1 MSILNVVGAK
11 VWGGGEQYVYD
22 MCDELHRRHIPCFV
36 LVDTSNHELQERFEK
51 VAEVLIGNLYSCKGF
66 TSILT
71 IARQIKEQN
80 ITVIQ
85 CHSGKYILL
94 CIALKQLTGAKLV
107 FYKHNVVKA
116 KTDMYHR
123 WIQSKVDAFIC
134 VSKKV
139 YDAQII
145 PSIASKY
152 HLVYNGVNIHR
163 FPVLSDSNSSISNK
177 PFIVGYAGRIVENKG
192 IFELL
197 DAIRVIYTNTVDIR
211 LVICGDGKPADIER
225 MSQYINQHHM
235 VEYVQYMGFQKNMN
249 QWYRSIHCLVAPSK
263 VQEAFGL
270 VLCEAMYCKV
280 PVITSISGAQAEIIE
295 NGVSGILIDT
305 INSES
310 IVRAIQGLMNNDVVR
325 TSIIE
330 QGYIRVE
337 STFTITKMV
346 DSIDKIVRNLR

>member
-22 MCDELHRRHIPCFV
+22 MCDELHRRHIPSFV
-36 LVDTSNHELQERFEK
+36 LVDTSNHELQERFEQ
-51 VAEVLIGNLYSCKGF
+51 VADVLTGNLYSCKGF
-66 TSILT
+66 TSISS
-71 IARQIKEQN
+71 IARKIKEQG

-94 CIALKQLTGAKLV
+94 CIALKRLTDAKLV

-116 KTDMYHR
+116 KTDLYHR
-123 WIQSKVDAFIC
+123 WIQSQVDAFIC

-152 HLVYNGVNIHR
+152 HLVYNGINTHR
-163 FPVLSDSNSSISNK
+163 FPVLSDSNSGISNK
-177 PFIVGYAGRIVENKG
+177 PFIVGYAGRIIENKG

-197 DAIRVIYTNTVDIR
+197 DAIRLIRTNTDDIR

-225 MSQYINQHHM
+225 MNQYINQYQM
-235 VEYVQYMGFQKNMN
+235 SEYVQYVGFQKDMN

-280 PVITSISGAQAEIIE
+280 PVITSTSGAQAEIIE

-310 IVRAIQGLMNNDVVR
+310 IVRAIQGLMNNDAVR

-330 QGYIRVE
+330 QGYTRVE
-337 STFTITKMV
+337 ATFTIAKMV
-346 DSIDKIVRNLR
+346 DSIDKVVRNLR

>member
-197 DAIRVIYTNTVDIR
+197 DAIRVIHTNTVDIR

>member
-22 MCDELHRRHIPCFV
+22 MCDELHRRQIPSFV
-36 LVDTSNHELQERFEK
+36 LVDTSNHELQERFEQ
-51 VAEVLIGNLYSCKGF
+51 VAEVLTGNLYFFKGF

-94 CIALKQLTGAKLV
+94 CMALKRLTGAKLV

-177 PFIVGYAGRIVENKG
+177 SFIVGYAGRIIENKG

-197 DAIRVIYTNTVDIR
+197 DAIRVIHTNTDDIH
-211 LVICGDGKPADIER
+211 LVICGDGKSADIER
-225 MSQYINQHHM
+225 MSQYIKQHQM
-235 VEYVQYMGFQKNMN
+235 EEYVQYMGFQKDMN
-249 QWYRSIHCLVAPSK
+249 RWYRSIHCLVAPSK

-280 PVITSISGAQAEIIE
+280 PVITSTSGAQVEIIE
-295 NGVSGILIDT
+295 NGKSGILIDT
-305 INSES
+305 VNSES

-330 QGYIRVE
+330 QGYTRVE

>member
-22 MCDELHRRHIPCFV
+22 MCDELHRRQVPSFV
-36 LVDTSNHELQERFEK
+36 LVDASNRELQERFEQ
-51 VAEVLIGNLYSCKGF
+51 VADVLTGNLYSCKGF
-66 TSILT
+66 TSISS
-71 IARQIKEQN
+71 IARKIKEQG

-94 CIALKQLTGAKLV
+94 CIALKRLTGAKLV
-107 FYKHNVVKA
+107 FYKHNVVKS
-116 KTDMYHR
+116 KTDLYHC
-123 WIQSKVDAFIC
+123 WIQSQVDAFIC

-152 HLVYNGVNIHR
+152 HLVYNGINIHR
-163 FPVLSDSNSSISNK
+163 FPVLSDNNSSISNK
-177 PFIVGYAGRIVENKG
+177 PFIVGYAGRIIENKG

-197 DAIRVIYTNTVDIR
+197 DAIRVIHTNTDDIR

-225 MSQYINQHHM
+225 MSQYINQHQM
-235 VEYVQYMGFQKNMN
+235 IEYVQYMGFQKNMN

>member
-22 MCDELHRRHIPCFV
+22 MCDELHRRHIPSFV
-36 LVDTSNHELQERFEK
+36 LVDASNHELQERFEQ
-51 VAEVLIGNLYSCKGF
+51 VADVLTGNLYSCKGF
-66 TSILT
+66 TSISS
-71 IARQIKEQN
+71 IARKIKEKG

-94 CIALKQLTGAKLV
+94 CIALKRLTGAKLV

-116 KTDMYHR
+116 KTDLYHR
-123 WIQSKVDAFIC
+123 WIQSQVDAFIC

-152 HLVYNGVNIHR
+152 HLVYNGINTHR
-163 FPVLSDSNSSISNK
+163 FPVLSDSNSGISNK
-177 PFIVGYAGRIVENKG
+177 PFIVGYAGRIIENKG

-197 DAIRVIYTNTVDIR
+197 DAIRVIHISTDDIR

-225 MSQYINQHHM
+225 MSQYINQHQM
-235 VEYVQYMGFQKNMN
+235 AEYVQYVGFQKDMN

-295 NGVSGILIDT
+295 NGVSGVLIDT

-330 QGYIRVE
+330 QGYTRVE

>member
-22 MCDELHRRHIPCFV
+22 MCDELHRRQVPSFV
-36 LVDTSNHELQERFEK
+36 LVDASNRELQERFEQ
-51 VAEVLIGNLYSCKGF
+51 VADVLTGNLYSCKGF
-66 TSILT
+66 TSISS
-71 IARQIKEQN
+71 IARKIKEQG

-94 CIALKQLTGAKLV
+94 CIALKRLTGAKLV
-107 FYKHNVVKA
+107 FYKHNVVKS
-116 KTDMYHR
+116 KTDLYHR
-123 WIQSKVDAFIC
+123 WIQSQVDAFIC

-152 HLVYNGVNIHR
+152 HLVYNGINIHR
-163 FPVLSDSNSSISNK
+163 FPVLSDNNSSISNK
-177 PFIVGYAGRIVENKG
+177 PFIVGYAGRIIENKG

-197 DAIRVIYTNTVDIR
+197 DAIRVIQTNTDDIR

-225 MSQYINQHHM
+225 MSQYINQHQM
-235 VEYVQYMGFQKNMN
+235 IEYVQYMGFQKNMN